1 MNRTTLGILATTAL
15 VVLASAANAEI
26 YIKPRDL
33 NDVGASWQIQFYADG
48 GAGSKDEEPIFPIIN
63 CSYES
68 GLSVVM
74 LAAKGGQAAKNG
86 GLIAEQKEPLE
97 LSADIELGTTG
108 AKTFQTER
116 VDWND
121 NYVAYRLTS
130 DDSKAFYD
138 TFLES
143 MSGGKEIYRFQLTG
157 ENGNSSNP
165 IVVYAPAANSLNF
178 KTDSR
183 ARILEVLKIACT
195 EFM

>member
-33 NDVGASWQIQFYADG
+33 NDVGASWQIQFFADG

-86 GLIAEQKEPLE
+86 GLIAE
-97 LSADIELGTTG
+97 
-108 AKTFQTER
+108 
-116 VDWND
+116 
-121 NYVAYRLTS
+121 
-130 DDSKAFYD
+130 
-138 TFLES
+138 
-143 MSGGKEIYRFQLTG
+143 
-157 ENGNSSNP
+157 
-165 IVVYAPAANSLNF
+165 
-178 KTDSR
+178 
-183 ARILEVLKIACT
+183 
-195 EFM
+195 